1 MKSKWCKSFTH
12 LKFIS
17 DSYLYLNLQ
26 PIQSLPII
34 YYLTSCRLTDANL
47 IHDCIK
53 GDRQAQ
59 SVLYTM
65 FIPKMFVVCLRFS
78 KNRQEAEDILQEGF
92 VKVFQFLPQF
102 NNEGP
107 LEGWIRK
114 IMVNCALQRIK
125 AKTRLTPVLNIESYR
140 EQLTLEDDIESYIN
154 SRELLKLVMS
164 LPPAYKAVF
173 NLYVFEGY
181 KHREIAEI
189 LGITEGTSKSNLSDA
204 RTYLKKLLSKMNITA
219 SY

>member
-1 MKSKWCKSFTH
+1 M
-12 LKFIS
+12 
-17 DSYLYLNLQ
+17 
-26 PIQSLPII
+26 
-34 YYLTSCRLTDANL
+34 TDANL
-47 IHDCIK
+47 IHDCMK

-59 SVLYTM
+59 SVLYAM

-102 NNEGP
+102 NYQGS
-107 LEGWIRK
+107 LESWIRK

-125 AKTRLTPVLNIESYR
+125 SNNRLAPVVSIDSYR
-140 EQLTLEDDIESYIN
+140 EQLTFDDDMEGYIS

-164 LPPAYKAVF
+164 LPPGYKAVF

-204 RTYLKKLLSKMNITA
+204 RTYLKKQLRKMNISAT
-219 SY
+219 Y